1 MAGVV
6 KGQIVVPSEPL
17 LQFVHISDTHLLAP
31 DQVKDFTGI
40 SPELALYAK
49 QVSSLP
55 YHTYTAGERM
65 VREINAL
72 PLALDFVLHTGD
84 IAGESYAN
92 YPLLAKLFEQ
102 INYPVIYVPGNH
114 DRGADIRPL
123 TGREAEMTS
132 EYAING
138 TQIVCLDSSHA
149 EIDSAGW
156 LHESQLAWLDA
167 ICQSADSRPL
177 IVAVHHHPFSMGVKW
192 LDDLQLG
199 NGEAMHAILLQAR
212 HRLRGV
218 FHGHV
223 HHSMDV
229 IKDGILYSS
238 VASAAYQ
245 FTGWPG
251 HTLTSLDMNAD
262 PGFNVVTIGR
272 DSTAVRHHRY
282 RIG

>member
-1 MAGVV
+1 MLP
-6 KGQIVVPSEPL
+6 KPL

-40 SPELALYAK
+40 SPELTLYAE

-55 YHTYTAGERM
+55 YHTYAAGERM

-84 IAGESYAN
+84 IAGESYAD
-92 YPLLAKLFEQ
+92 YAVLAKLFEQ
-102 INYPVIYVPGNH
+102 LKCPAIFVPGNH
-114 DRGADIRPL
+114 DRGADLRPL
-123 TGREAEMTS
+123 KGRAAGMTAE
-132 EYAING
+132 YDING
-138 TQIVCLDSSHA
+138 AQIICLDSSHA

-156 LHESQLAWLDA
+156 LHDSQLEWLEV
-167 ICQSADSRPL
+167 ICQSADERPL
-177 IVAVHHHPFSMGVKW
+177 LVAVHHHPFPMGVQW

-199 NGEAMHAILLQAR
+199 NGEALHAILLKAR

-229 IKDGILYSS
+229 IRDGILYSS
-238 VASAAYQ
+238 AASAAYQ

-251 HTLTSLDMNAD
+251 HKQTSLDMNAD
-262 PGFNVVTIGR
+262 PGFNIVTITQ
-272 DSTAVRHHRY
+272 DSTAIRHHRY